1 VAIQVICD
9 EHGIGTVG
17 EYKGGED
24 LQLER
29 ISVYFNEAVGG
40 NAWSKWRHEVCSFA
54 QVAMYR
60 VLF

>member
-40 NAWSKWRHEVCSFA
+40 NALVEVET
-54 QVAMYR
+54 
-60 VLF
+60 